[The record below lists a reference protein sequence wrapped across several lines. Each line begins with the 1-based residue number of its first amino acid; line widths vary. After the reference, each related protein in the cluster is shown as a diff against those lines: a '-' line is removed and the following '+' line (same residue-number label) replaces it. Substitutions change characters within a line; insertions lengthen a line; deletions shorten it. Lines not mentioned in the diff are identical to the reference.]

1 MNSRRRMCPLRTR
14 LDQGLK
20 PSTLQPGGE
29 WQSGPMSALGHKRTF
44 AVQKRSKGMS
54 ALGQKQTCH
63 YVRVCR
69 NGKARFGVMW
79 LALELKLFAMTC
91 PITQTTSWTLCKV
104 TA

>member
-1 MNSRRRMCPLRTR
+1 MQL
-14 LDQGLK
+14 
-20 PSTLQPGGE
+20 
-29 WQSGPMSALGHKRTF
+29 
-44 AVQKRSKGMS
+44 GMS
-54 ALGQKQTCH
+54 ALCQKQTCH

-69 NGKARFGVMW
+69 NRKARFGVMW

>member
-1 MNSRRRMCPLRTR
+1 MINGT
-14 LDQGLK
+14 Q
-20 PSTLQPGGE
+20 PSANFLVG
-29 WQSGPMSALGHKRTF
+29 A
-44 AVQKRSKGMS
+44 MS

>member
-1 MNSRRRMCPLRTR
+1 VGAV
-14 LDQGLK
+14 GL
-20 PSTLQPGGE
+20 S
-29 WQSGPMSALGHKRTF
+29 
-44 AVQKRSKGMS
+44 V
-54 ALGQKQTCH
+54 KQTCH

-91 PITQTTSWTLCKV
+91 PFTQTTSWPLCKV